1 VVIKSSFE
9 AVADL
14 RTRVLVLGSLPGEA
28 SLRQAQYYAHPANHF
43 WRLMAAVTG
52 RDLVGRP
59 YAARLEMLLESG
71 VGLWD
76 VIGSARRVGS
86 LDAQIRDHTPNAL
99 RAFIE
104 TLPALRAIGF
114 NGRKA
119 SDIGRRQLGADPGPA
134 LFTLPSSSPAHA
146 VPLARK
152 QAEWMQLTPFIE
164 QPGSPA
170 ADRLPDAGDGS

>member
-1 VVIKSSFE
+1 MIKSSFA
-9 AVADL
+9 AVAGP

-28 SLRQAQYYAHPANHF
+28 SLRAAEYYAHPANHF

-52 RDLVGRP
+52 RDLVGQP
-59 YAARLEMLLESG
+59 YAARLGTLLDAG

-76 VIGSARRVGS
+76 VIGAARRDGS
-86 LDAQIRDHTPNAL
+86 LDAKIRDHTPNAL

-119 SDIGRRQLGADPGPA
+119 SDIGRRQLGAGPA
-134 LFTLPSSSPAHA
+134 PELFTLPSSSPAHA

-152 QAEWMQLTPFIE
+152 QAEWMQLKPFLD
-164 QPGSPA
+164 PGPA
-170 ADRLPDAGDGS
+170 PRLTAFEGEDWT